1 MSVLVVVPA
10 RRDSER
16 LPLKPLVDL
25 GGVPMV
31 VRTFRQAQEGL
42 DRSGKR
48 GAVVVATDCTEI
60 AQTVESNGGKA
71 IITSDLHVSGTSRCL
86 EAAEKWQAQSSDTLS
101 WVLNVQGDEPLV
113 NPDHVAVLLNSP
125 GPLATLYTPL
135 SSKSDLEDRSVCYVV
150 PDAQSRALYFSR
162 WPIPYQRTEHAP
174 VRYKHL
180 GVYGYTPHV
189 LNHIAALDPADNER
203 AESLEQLRWLHHG
216 YPILLHEVGEAHNG
230 VDTWEDVLRVRAFL
244 AGRP

>member
-1 MSVLVVVPA
+1 
-10 RRDSER
+10 
-16 LPLKPLVDL
+16 
-25 GGVPMV
+25 MV
-31 VRTFRQAQEGL
+31 VRTYRQAQEGL
-42 DRSGKR
+42 IRSGKH
-48 GAVVVATDCTEI
+48 GTVVVATDCAEI
-60 AQTVESNGGKA
+60 AQIVESNGGKV
-71 IITSDLHVSGTSRCL
+71 IMTSDLHVSGTSRCL
-86 EAAEKWQAQSSDTLS
+86 EAAEKWQAQSLETLS

-125 GPLATLYTPL
+125 GPLATLYTAL
-135 SSKSDLEDRSVCYVV
+135 SSESDLEDRSVCYVV
-150 PDAQSRALYFSR
+150 PDAQNRALYFSR

-180 GVYGYTPHV
+180 GVYGYTPEV
-189 LNHIAALDPADNER
+189 LKAISVLDPADNER

-244 AGRP
+244 DIRP